1 MRRKQFLSTLAVA
14 STALVL
20 RGATASEIKEEPT
33 AYTITETDKV
43 FIVSGTM
50 KEITFDC
57 KGKSLYFKGKCNITF
72 CRFTNV
78 AHWVWSMFSLNSW
91 ASMTAGSTATSN
103 TVIMAGEC
111 TPRGPSSEV
120 SM

>member
-1 MRRKQFLSTLAVA
+1 MKRLQFLSTLAVA

-20 RGATASEIKEEPT
+20 GAATTAEIKEEPT

-50 KEITFDC
+50 KEITVDC
-57 KGKSLYFKGKCNITF
+57 KGKSLYFKEKCNITF

-78 AHWVWSMFSLNSW
+78 AHWVCEYHLDSRFYYNSATFIETDMESMF
-91 ASMTAGSTATSN
+91 
-103 TVIMAGEC
+103 
-111 TPRGPSSEV
+111 
-120 SM
+120 